1 MIYLLLAAG
10 FEECEAL
17 MPLDLLRR
25 AGHTVKTVAITAGPV
40 TGSHGIT
47 VAADIPATEANE
59 PIELLI
65 LPGGMPGTKNLDASP
80 HVDRLIA
87 RAQADGGHIAAIC
100 AAPMILGK
108 RGLLRGKEAVCY
120 PGFEEHLLG
129 ARLSDRRVV
138 TDGNVTTAIGMGAA
152 AEFGL
157 ALVSLLSSREA
168 ANELASSAMLPPLA

>member
-17 MPLDLLRR
+17 VPADLLRR
-25 AGHTVKTVAITAGPV
+25 AGFTVKTVAVTAGPV

-47 VAADIPATEANE
+47 VEADIPAAEANE

-65 LPGGMPGTKNLDASP
+65 LPGGMPGTRNLDDSP
-80 HVDRLIA
+80 HVDRLIS
-87 RAQADGGHIAAIC
+87 RALADGGRIAAIC

-108 RGLLRGKEAVCY
+108 RGLLRGKGAVCY
-120 PGFEEHLLG
+120 PGFENYLEG

-138 TDGNVTTAIGMGAA
+138 TDGNITTAVGMGAA
-152 AEFGL
+152 GEFGL
-157 ALVSLLSSREA
+157 ELVSLLSSPEA
-168 ANELASSAMLPPLA
+168 ANELAKAAMLPPLA